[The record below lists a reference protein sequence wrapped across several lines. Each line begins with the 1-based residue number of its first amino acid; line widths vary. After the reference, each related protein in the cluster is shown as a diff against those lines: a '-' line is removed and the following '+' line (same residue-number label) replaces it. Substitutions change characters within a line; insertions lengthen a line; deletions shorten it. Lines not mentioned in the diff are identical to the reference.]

1 MPWHD
6 PMISFD
12 NECRYTPWRGL
23 MKSLKNDYITKKNI
37 DL

>member
-6 PMISFD
+6 PTLSND
-12 NECRYTPWRGL
+12 GDCRDTPWRVL